1 MKKLVALFVILAAF
15 LSLNNSTTFSQ
26 PQIKVHLTGGYNLPL
41 PDFKGEQTF
50 TTIEKDTYGMK
61 SGFNAGADV
70 KYFLGKKRNVGI
82 TLGLTYN
89 MFSNNVDSTLSG
101 TTYTQK
107 NKINI
112 FQAALGVEYNFMP
125 KGKTQPFLGL
135 AVTGNFFSGSS
146 KTEPTDTSFFTVDL
160 KSATRFGIKV
170 GGGLDFKLSKSV
182 GAIIG
187 FDYNLANLIGKDTV
201 ATTTSGKTI
210 TTGLNDKEY
219 TVGTTTNKSRNI
231 SYLSFYAGVSF
242 FFNEPKKM
250 KK

>member
-26 PQIKVHLTGGYNLPL
+26 PQLKVHLTGGYNLPL
-41 PDFKGEQTF
+41 PDLKGEQTF
-50 TTIEKDTYGMK
+50 TTMEKDTYGMK

-70 KYFLGKKRNVGI
+70 KYYLGKKRNVGI

-101 TTYTQK
+101 TAYTQK
-107 NKINI
+107 NKMNI

-135 AVTGNFFSGSS
+135 AFTGNFFSGSS
-146 KTEPTDTSFFTVDL
+146 KLDPALTGYTETTL
-160 KSATRFGIKV
+160 KSASRFGVKV

-187 FDYNLANLIGKDTV
+187 FDYNLANLIGKDSDTTTV
-201 ATTTSGKTI
+201 AGQTEFP
-210 TTGLNDKEY
+210 LNDKEF
-219 TVGTTTNKSRNI
+219 TVNGVTTKSRSI
-231 SYLSFYAGVSF
+231 SYLSIYAGVSF
-242 FFNEPKKM
+242 FFNEPAKIKK
-250 KK
+250 

>member
-15 LSLNNSTTFSQ
+15 LSLNNNSTFSQ
-26 PQIKVHLTGGYNLPL
+26 PQLKVHLTGGYNLPL

-50 TTIEKDTYGMK
+50 STMEKDTYGMK

-70 KYFLGKKRNVGI
+70 KYYLGKKRNVGI
-82 TLGLTYN
+82 TLGLNYN
-89 MFSNNVDSTLSG
+89 MFSNNVDSSIGG
-101 TTYTQK
+101 TTYNQK

-135 AVTGNFFSGSS
+135 GFTGNFFSGSS
-146 KTEPTDTSFFTVDL
+146 KLDPTLTGYTETTY
-160 KSATRFGIKV
+160 KSASRFGIKV

-182 GAIIG
+182 GAVIG
-187 FDYNLANLIGKDTV
+187 FDYNIANLIGKDSD
-201 ATTTSGKTI
+201 TTTVLGQTEFP
-210 TTGLNDKEY
+210 LNDKEF
-219 TVGTTTNKSRNI
+219 TKNGVTTKARSI
-231 SYLSFYAGVSF
+231 SYLNVYAGVSF